1 MAQLLKM
8 SEEYNFT
15 IKNHAQNYDWTFS
28 TPYQGTIVG
37 GQVEPTTERI
47 NITKL
52 QAPEPIIFYEEMT
65 LFEDELAD
73 NGSAVCELK
82 LRVMPTCLFC
92 LLRFFL
98 RVDGVLFRLYDT
110 RYFMEFHKRYFI
122 REWTHK
128 ELDYTSVLE
137 KLGEDNIANV
147 RNPAY
152 ISDLLELKATKLE
165 KVSIQ

>member
-1 MAQLLKM
+1 
-8 SEEYNFT
+8 
-15 IKNHAQNYDWTFS
+15 
-28 TPYQGTIVG
+28 
-37 GQVEPTTERI
+37 
-47 NITKL
+47 
-52 QAPEPIIFYEEMT
+52 MT